1 MPDSLNMF
9 MISSQF
15 GKGNEMK
22 MNSSEKELKEHEMN
36 EKEMKTNTYCIQL
49 LHNVPVT
56 QQLKDMFGSNF
67 WMVGLWIS
75 TPHQRGTFVSTVVHF
90 LLRSWLNKSF
100 WSYLRTDFEGT
111 RLWRKTGA
119 TLGHCSPPLSQEILA
134 LLKRCPSARKVRLT
148 APSPRGRWR
157 LKRMEQK
164 KTAQKGWSWREK
176 AWF

>member
-1 MPDSLNMF
+1 MFLSDSFKPDFLLNPASQQILMPDSLNMF

-67 WMVGLWIS
+67 
-75 TPHQRGTFVSTVVHF
+75 
-90 LLRSWLNKSF
+90 
-100 WSYLRTDFEGT
+100 
-111 RLWRKTGA
+111 
-119 TLGHCSPPLSQEILA
+119 
-134 LLKRCPSARKVRLT
+134 
-148 APSPRGRWR
+148 
-157 LKRMEQK
+157 
-164 KTAQKGWSWREK
+164 
-176 AWF
+176 